1 MAEKTALATG
11 PISSPLPLVSSP
23 WLDGSLEWR
32 EAEGRGVLVSV
43 WEENRGCER
52 HDILSWPQILQNLTL
67 WKNFACRS
75 LSKHEKPVS
84 RMFTMCHPSLLR
96 LPMPANKLHTY
107 F

>member
-67 WKNFACRS
+67 WKKTLPADPF
-75 LSKHEKPVS
+75 LS
-84 RMFTMCHPSLLR
+84 RRNLFQGCLR
-96 LPMPANKLHTY
+96 CATHLC
-107 F
+107 